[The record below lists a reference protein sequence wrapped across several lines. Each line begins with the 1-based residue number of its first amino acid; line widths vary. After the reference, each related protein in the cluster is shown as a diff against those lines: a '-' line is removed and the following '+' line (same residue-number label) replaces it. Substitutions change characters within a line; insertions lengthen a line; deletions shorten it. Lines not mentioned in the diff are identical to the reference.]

1 MSARSW
7 PKVANNCSTLN
18 DCFGAKAALQFQFSY
33 YRFVPETDAQPVVIF
48 HAKPDTDTHR
58 EKI

>member
-1 MSARSW
+1 MCRSL
-7 PKVANNCSTLN
+7 PPAMLFSVSPIE
-18 DCFGAKAALQFQFSY
+18 KADAQIPFT
-33 YRFVPETDAQPVVIF
+33 RGREVPETDAQPVVIF